1 MLFRIDYYRLAFYQ
15 LDGVTTLVKY
25 LDGTLNS
32 TSSKD
37 QMQYQVTFCLWLLTF
52 NEQIANKIQNKSA
65 VVFDYFTRYKRP
77 FIYIIL
83 YFIVIWSFQFY
94 LIFSTLPRKKRS
106 RGLFWPPSRYYYYY
120 YYIHNF

>member
-52 NEQIANKIQNKSA
+52 NEQIANKIQNRS
-65 VVFDYFTRYKRP
+65 VVDFAFVYFTAYKTTRLYCIIFYSHMVIP
-77 FIYIIL
+77 VLSDILNATEKEKVKRIIL
-83 YFIVIWSFQFY
+83 ATFKVLLL
-94 LIFSTLPRKKRS
+94 LI
-106 RGLFWPPSRYYYYY
+106 
-120 YYIHNF
+120 

>member
-52 NEQIANKIQNKSA
+52 NEQIANKIQNKS
-65 VVFDYFTRYKRP
+65 VVAFVFFTGYKTKCLY
-77 FIYIIL
+77 YIIFYSHMVIPVLSDILNATEKEKVKRIILATFKVQLLLLL
-83 YFIVIWSFQFY
+83 YS
-94 LIFSTLPRKKRS
+94 
-106 RGLFWPPSRYYYYY
+106 LF
-120 YYIHNF
+120 

>member
-52 NEQIANKIQNKSA
+52 NEQIANKIQNKS
-65 VVFDYFTRYKRP
+65 VVAFVFFTGYKTKP
-77 FIYIIL
+77 LYYIIF
-83 YFIVIWSFQFY
+83 YSHMVIPVLSDI
-94 LIFSTLPRKKRS
+94 LNATEKEKVKRII
-106 RGLFWPPSRYYYYY
+106 LATFKVLLL
-120 YYIHNF
+120 